1 MFRRSNH
8 PEHMNPTPA
17 IHRPIRTRRAFLTTT
32 RLAGLSAVAALSCLP
47 ASTYYWTGTG
57 GNWTTSTSAL
67 DWATTSTGSP
77 STYWTNANAADIVT
91 SNAQIHLWNV
101 SATTVTIENGA
112 AFYASGSGA
121 TSTTR
126 GLTITQGGSGD
137 FSLTDQRTSGTSLN
151 LKVLLTGSTAWN
163 GTITV
168 NGSSVSTV
176 SLTIASQTGTGA
188 NSVGVNTKVHL
199 ASGGNLEIGPGVIGT
214 VATIGELSG
223 NGNIKFPGQF
233 SSTGGTRTLRVEQS
247 TNTTFSGTIG
257 ENLTR
262 TDHVLAFTKAGT
274 GVLSISGTG
283 GYEGATTVEGGKLYL
298 NGTYG
303 TGFTGVTGQGDYVV
317 KNGALLGVNGSIAL
331 STGSTARN
339 VTIESGGTLKP
350 GTADAAGTMTI
361 SGGNA
366 SSKGLVFLGQATI
379 EFRLGT
385 AQDLITLTS
394 SSMTGSALGG
404 DGSVV
409 FDLLGSSGAAIGST
423 YDLISFGGTAQGI
436 ALGTFALS
444 SASQS
449 AGWAGT
455 FSYGGDGNL
464 LQFTVS
470 AVPEPGAFAL
480 AVMGLMGAAMVIR
493 RRAKSAQLC

>member
-1 MFRRSNH
+1 
-8 PEHMNPTPA
+8 MNSTPA
-17 IHRPIRTRRAFLTTT
+17 TIRPVRHRRTLFTTT
-32 RLAGLSAVAALSCLP
+32 RLLGLSAFAALSCLP
-47 ASTYYWTGTG
+47 ASTYYWTGTS
-57 GNWTTSTSAL
+57 GNWTTSTTAL

-91 SNAQIHLWNV
+91 SDAQIHLWNV

-112 AFYASGSGA
+112 SLYASGSGA

-126 GLTITQGGSGD
+126 GLTVTQGGSGD

-168 NGSSVSTV
+168 NGSTVSTV
-176 SLTIASQTGTGA
+176 SLTIASQTGTGV

-199 ASGGNLEIGPGVIGT
+199 ASGGNLEIGPGIIGN

-223 NGNIKFPGQF
+223 NGNIKFPGQY

-262 TDHVLAFTKAGT
+262 TDHVLAFTKAGA

-283 GYEGATTVEGGKLYL
+283 GYEGATTVEGGKLFL

-303 TGFTGVTGQGDYVV
+303 SGFTGVTGQGDYVV

-331 STGSTARN
+331 STGATTRN

-361 SGGNA
+361 SGGNG
-366 SSKGLVFLGQATI
+366 SSRGLVFLGSATI
-379 EFRLGT
+379 EFRLGPT
-385 AQDLITLTS
+385 QDLITLAA
-394 SSMTGSALGG
+394 SSMTGSASGG

-409 FDLLGSSGAAIGST
+409 FDLLGSSGAAIGTT
-423 YDLISFGGTAQGI
+423 YDLISFGGTSQGI
-436 ALGTFALS
+436 ALGTYALS
-444 SASQS
+444 SATQS

-464 LQFTVS
+464 LQFTVT
-470 AVPEPGAFAL
+470 AVPEPGTVAL
-480 AVMGLMGAAMVIR
+480 AALGLFVMIGFIR
-493 RRAKSAQLC
+493 RKAVSA